1 MGTLAS
7 VAEVPED
14 RPLFT
19 VVVPTFNRE
28 AHIERCLE
36 SLASQDFDD
45 LQVVVVDNSST
56 DRTVEVARSFEARL
70 DLAIVVNAENR
81 ERAFSR
87 NRGAEEAAGS
97 YIVFLDSDDVLT
109 PGALTRAAAFIGDDA
124 GRRFFFQLIRVVDED
139 GVLVYQPAIGRG
151 PMARVLAGGNPLS
164 CSGVY
169 VDRDLFL
176 RHRFSEVPELVA
188 SEDWHCWIRVATD
201 CLPEC
206 CPGGGAL
213 LVDHANR
220 TMAVDRWQVA
230 ERRFVMLTEDLLARP
245 AAREF
250 LEPNLSL
257 FRATQDH
264 YVAVKAAGQG
274 AVGVSILRFMRSVR
288 RFPPLLMTR
297 RTLHLLR
304 LWCRF
309 LFVRSRRG
317 ALG

>member
-1 MGTLAS
+1 M
-7 VAEVPED
+7 
-14 RPLFT
+14 
-19 VVVPTFNRE
+19 VVPTFNRE

-36 SLASQDFDD
+36 SVESQDFDD

-70 DLAIVVNAENR
+70 NLIVVVNAENR

-87 NRGAEEAAGS
+87 NRGAEEATGS

-139 GVLVYQPAIGRG
+139 GALVYQPVIGRG
-151 PMARVLAGGNPLS
+151 PMDRVLAHGNPLS

-169 VDRDLFL
+169 VDRELFL
-176 RHRFSEVPELVA
+176 RHRFPETPELVA

-206 CPGGGAL
+206 CPGGGVL

-220 TMAVDRWQVA
+220 TMTVDRWEVA
-230 ERRFVMLTEDLLARP
+230 ERRFAMLTEDLLARP

-250 LEPNLSL
+250 LEPNLAL

-274 AVGVSILRFMRSVR
+274 AIGVSIARFMRSVR

-309 LFVRSRRG
+309 LFVRSRRDN
-317 ALG
+317 AR